1 MGIGMSTLRRTT
13 KIFATVAGITC
24 VALSYS
30 AVAQQAPAAPLPQI
44 IVSGSAEVLVPPAKA
59 SFSIGIMTSAQS
71 AAAAGEDNARISKG
85 VLAALEHAGL
95 KRDEITGSRLG
106 VRPRWEY
113 DDKGR
118 HPKRSAFEAN
128 NMIQIVTDNL
138 TQIGNFIDAAL
149 SAGATDASEITFSA
163 KDIDEARRR
172 ALGQAVVTARTDA
185 EGMARAGGGALGDLL
200 LLSTE
205 RTNEAPGVD
214 LEEIVVTGARRARE
228 AVNTDV
234 IPSQIKVTARVIAR
248 WRFVPTPAA
257 K

>member
-1 MGIGMSTLRRTT
+1 MRVESRARRVTAAMAFFGWV
-13 KIFATVAGITC
+13 FAGHTV
-24 VALSYS
+24 
-30 AVAQQAPAAPLPQI
+30 VAQQMPQNAAGPQI
-44 IVSGSAEVLVPPAKA
+44 IVSGNAEVLVPPAKA
-59 SFSIGIMTSAQS
+59 AFSVGILTSAPS
-71 AAAAGEDNARISKG
+71 AATAGEDNARISKG
-85 VLAALEHAGL
+85 VLAALERAGL
-95 KRDEITGSRLG
+95 KHEEITGTRLG

-128 NMIQIVTDNL
+128 NTIQIVTDNL

-149 SAGATDASEITFSA
+149 SAGATDASDITFSA

-172 ALGQAVVTARTDA
+172 ALGQAVVAARTDA
-185 EGMARAGGGALGDLL
+185 EAMARAAAGTLGDLL

-205 RTNEAPGVD
+205 RTNETPGVD

-228 AVNTDV
+228 PVSTDV

-248 WRFVPTPAA
+248 WRFVATATP

>member
-1 MGIGMSTLRRTT
+1 MRAGNRHPLVG
-13 KIFATVAGITC
+13 VAAAC
-24 VALSYS
+24 LFLALTGRPAS
-30 AVAQQAPAAPLPQI
+30 AQQVSQVPAAPQI
-44 IVSGSAEVLVPPAKA
+44 VVSGSADVLVPPAKA
-59 SFSIGIMTSAQS
+59 AFSIGIMTSAQS
-71 AAAAGEDNARISKG
+71 AATAGEDNARISKG
-85 VLAALEHAGL
+85 VLAALDRAGL
-95 KRDEITGSRLG
+95 KHEEITGSRLG

-128 NMIQIVTDNL
+128 NSIQILTDNL
-138 TQIGNFIDAAL
+138 SQIGNFIDAAL
-149 SAGATDASEITFSA
+149 SAGATDASEVTFSA

-172 ALGQAVVTARTDA
+172 ALGQAVAAARADA
-185 EGMARAGGGALGDLL
+185 EAMARAGGGALGDLL

-228 AVNTDV
+228 PVNTDI

-248 WRFVPTPAA
+248 WRFVSTATA
-257 K
+257 R

>member
-1 MGIGMSTLRRTT
+1 
-13 KIFATVAGITC
+13 
-24 VALSYS
+24 
-30 AVAQQAPAAPLPQI
+30 
-44 IVSGSAEVLVPPAKA
+44 
-59 SFSIGIMTSAQS
+59 
-71 AAAAGEDNARISKG
+71 
-85 VLAALEHAGL
+85 L
-95 KRDEITGSRLG
+95 KHEEITGSHLG

-128 NMIQIVTDNL
+128 NTIQIVTDNL
-138 TQIGNFIDAAL
+138 TQIGNYIDAAL

-172 ALGQAVVTARTDA
+172 ALGQAVVAARNDAEAMART
-185 EGMARAGGGALGDLL
+185 AGGTLGDLL

-205 RTNEAPGVD
+205 RSNEAPGVD

-228 AVNTDV
+228 PVNTDV

-248 WRFVPTPAA
+248 WRFVAAATP